1 MTATEHKYRVGE
13 YVVYHG
19 SLSRQHGLA
28 EVLVVH
34 EDSLMLESCYGV
46 LLSHVRLSSVTPEV
60 DWEAAK

>member
-1 MTATEHKYRVGE
+1 MTTTGHTYRVGE

-28 EVLVVH
+28 KVLGVYHDCLV
-34 EDSLMLESCYGV
+34 LESCYGV